1 MPIKKPENAINVR
14 KNNSLMNLK
23 GVKSDIITSRL
34 NDLAGIISGL
44 IIPNGTVN
52 SGNNINNLH
61 FLRNQLRGDWL
72 TLDRNLCSLLYAQFG
87 ICQAIAEVPVRDAY
101 RNGLRIQ
108 IFTKDITPEKDADGT
123 EEVKKKPQGI
133 FRVLGSMLGF
143 RNNEDSKD
151 KDKNKSKDDKE
162 NKIAEG
168 FRLEDE
174 LIKKRKE
181 WDRIAE
187 ELDKRAKT
195 DTETNLR
202 VSSPRWKVRALEI
215 AAKEYNV
222 FQIFEQAEI
231 WKRVFGGAGVI
242 INTPESAGKWNE
254 PLDLSK
260 LKKGDRIDLIVADCW
275 ELMGAGKK
283 SNIEVNDLKIN
294 WFADCPFT
302 YYGLP
307 IHKSRVLIFKG
318 KELPSMYRA
327 LGRGF
332 GLSYYEHIVRSLNK
346 AYKAQNSRAEL
357 LDDAKTDIVKFQGLK
372 DMSLNPAIEQGVRT
386 RIGLMQRQKNYSG
399 MVALD
404 GGDEYTQKQIS
415 FSNFAE
421 MQADDRIDIA
431 SDTRIQLTK
440 LFGMT
445 PAGFNSGDS
454 DRATYEDMVRAEVQ
468 IPAISNLITL
478 YKVLARIT
486 LGETVDVDIDFNPL
500 TKADGKSVEETK
512 KMKLERIIKM
522 WGYGLVTRAQVA
534 SYANEND
541 LGDGLE
547 FTDEL
552 PLTPDPLFVKN
563 TRNML
568 YES

>member
-23 GVKSDIITSRL
+23 GVRSDIISTRL

-72 TLDRNLCSLLYAQFG
+72 TLDRDLCCRLYSQFG

-108 IFTKDITPEKDADGT
+108 IFSRDVTPTKDADNL
-123 EEVKKKPQGI
+123 EQVKKKPQGI
-133 FRVLGSMLGF
+133 FRVLGGMLGF
-143 RNNEDSKD
+143 RNNED
-151 KDKNKSKDDKE
+151 NKSKDDKE
-162 NKIAEG
+162 KKPAEG
-168 FRLEDE
+168 YRLEDE

-181 WDRIAE
+181 WDKIAE
-187 ELDKRAKT
+187 ELDQKAKT

-215 AAKEYNV
+215 AAKEYDI

-260 LKKGDRIDLIVADCW
+260 LKKGDRVDLIVADCW

-283 SNIEVNDLKIN
+283 SNIETSDLKIN
-294 WFADCPFT
+294 WLTDCPFT

-307 IHKSRVLIFKG
+307 IHKSRVLLFKG
-318 KELPSMYRA
+318 KEIPSMYRA

-468 IPAISNLITL
+468 IPAIPNLITI

-486 LGETVDVDIDFNPL
+486 LGEDVDVDIDFNPL

-522 WGYGLVTRAQVA
+522 WGYGMVTRAQVA

>member
-1 MPIKKPENAINVR
+1 MQTKKPDIPVDIR

-23 GVKSDIITSRL
+23 GYKQSVTDARL

-44 IIPNGTVN
+44 IMYPNGGVN

-72 TLDRNLCSLLYAQFG
+72 TLDRNLCSLLYSQFG

-101 RNGLRIQ
+101 RNGVRLQ
-108 IFTKDITPEKDADGT
+108 VFSKDITPSKDLD
-123 EEVKKKPQGI
+123 VNDNSKHKPQGLLKAI
-133 FRVLGSMLGF
+133 GGMLGLSR
-143 RNNEDSKD
+143 RNENDD
-151 KDKNKSKDDKE
+151 KEKNDKKDDKNNAKVNPLE
-162 NKIAEG
+162 QELIRKRQEWSKIA
-168 FRLEDE
+168 
-174 LIKKRKE
+174 K
-181 WDRIAE
+181 
-187 ELDKRAKT
+187 ELDERAKT

-202 VSSPRWKVRALEI
+202 VSSPRWKVRSLEI
-215 AAKEYNV
+215 SAKENNI
-222 FQIFEQAEI
+222 FQVFEQAEI
-231 WKRVFGGAGVI
+231 WKRVFGGAGII
-242 INTPESAGKWNE
+242 INTPESAGRWDE
-254 PLDLSK
+254 PLDLNR
-260 LKKGDRIDLIVADCW
+260 LKKGDRVDFIVADCW
-275 ELMGAGKK
+275 ELMGSGKK
-283 SNIEVNDLKIN
+283 SQIETTDLNVN
-294 WFADCPFT
+294 WFSECPFT
-302 YYGLP
+302 YYGYK
-307 IHKSRVLIFKG
+307 IHKSRVLLFKG

-404 GGDEYTQKQIS
+404 GGDDYTQKQIS

-445 PAGFNSGDS
+445 PAGFNSGDA

-468 IPAISNLITL
+468 IPAIPNLITV
-478 YKVLARIT
+478 YKILGRIA
-486 LGETVDVDIDFNPL
+486 LGENIDVDVDFNPL
-500 TKADGKSVEETK
+500 TKANDKDTEEIK
-512 KMKLERIIKM
+512 EMKLRRGIKL
-522 WGYGLVTRAQVA
+522 WGYGAITDGQLANFM
-534 SYANEND
+534 NEND
-541 LGDGLE
+541 LGDGIE
-547 FTDEL
+547 FTAEL
-552 PLTPDPLFVKN
+552 PLTPEPLFIKN
-563 TRNML
+563 TKNML
-568 YES
+568 YEG